1 MGWAESRA
9 GLGELTCLELPGKQ
23 GASLAARQTL
33 GDRLRGLSEHQAV
46 LGFAGGFL

>member
-1 MGWAESRA
+1 MGWAESRT

-23 GASLAARQTL
+23 GASLAVRQTL
-33 GDRLRGLSEHQAV
+33 SERLCVLSEHQAV

>member
-1 MGWAESRA
+1 MEWAESRA
-9 GLGELTCLELPGKQ
+9 GLGELTCLELPGKP

-33 GDRLRGLSEHQAV
+33 GGKAPGPREHPAV